1 MSERLVFVYKSHN
14 KQGRYLYLKEK
25 DVFSHI
31 PATLL
36 DAFGTP
42 EFVMMF
48 ALSKHKTLPKVSVE
62 DLDKALEE
70 KGYFLRIDLE
80 DVEENLINQERKF
93 RGMPLLSKEELSDLF
108 KYLLL
113 FKKSIRWQNQLANL
127 PSLTLHPYQSI
138 ENIFLL

>member
-31 PATLL
+31 PAALL

-42 EFVMMF
+42 
-48 ALSKHKTLPKVSVE
+48 E

-108 KYLLL
+108 K
-113 FKKSIRWQNQLANL
+113 
-127 PSLTLHPYQSI
+127 
-138 ENIFLL
+138 

>member
-31 PATLL
+31 PVALL

-48 ALSKHKTLPKVSVE
+48 ALSKHKSLPKVSVE

-108 KYLLL
+108 K
-113 FKKSIRWQNQLANL
+113 
-127 PSLTLHPYQSI
+127 
-138 ENIFLL
+138 

>member
-31 PATLL
+31 PAALL

-42 EFVMMF
+42 KFVMMF
-48 ALSKHKTLPKVSVE
+48 ALSKHKSLPKVSVE

-108 KYLLL
+108 K
-113 FKKSIRWQNQLANL
+113 
-127 PSLTLHPYQSI
+127 
-138 ENIFLL
+138 